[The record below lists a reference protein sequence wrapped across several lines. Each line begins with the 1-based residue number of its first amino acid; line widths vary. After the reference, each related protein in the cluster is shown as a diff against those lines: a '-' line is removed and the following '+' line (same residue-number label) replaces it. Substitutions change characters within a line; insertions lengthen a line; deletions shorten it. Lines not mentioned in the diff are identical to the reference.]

1 MQIDQ
6 LFMRKA
12 VSVLFLSFTFSIA
25 SSQVINREPLSE
37 RITGYTID
45 ASLDPVTKTVTGNMN
60 AYWVN
65 SSGDIVPD
73 IHMHLYMNAF
83 RSEETTFRK
92 ESDALPFPGEL
103 YPGWIDVLSFSD
115 RKGTNLLGRMEYISP
130 DDGNPYDKTVIRV
143 SLPEP
148 AKPGDTVFVSL
159 QFETKLPNVTFRTG
173 YNDDFFFV
181 AQWFPKFGVYEPAGM
196 RYAIK
201 GAWNCHQFHANSEFY
216 SNHSVYEVTIS
227 LPSEYVVGT
236 CGMLISE
243 TVTGEGIKTSVYR
256 AEDIVDFAWTA
267 WPDFTVIKDKWKHVD
282 ITLLIPPER
291 SSQAERQFRAVKNA
305 LEYFNN
311 KVGPY
316 PWPHLTIVDPPMKGA
331 GAGGMEYTTMFTTSS
346 FFAVPGFFYLPEQVT
361 VHEFGHA
368 YFMGILATNEF
379 EEPWLDE
386 GINSFFEQR
395 IMDHYYGPGF
405 GFVNHPVLKISAKE
419 FSRKT
424 YINSNARQIA
434 SNGEYSWN
442 YPLDSYW
449 MLNYSKASVILHT
462 LMGLTGEDTMDDIFR
477 EYYRKW
483 GFRHPSGKNFMD
495 VVNEVVRKNHGETF
509 SQEINRFFDQTV
521 YGTGICD
528 YSVTCIANKKVSGLQ
543 GKTDST
549 DITAA
554 FGDEKDTF
562 YTSVATIQRE
572 GEVIL
577 PVDVLIHFD
586 DGSEVTEKWD
596 GQGRYKEYSYTG
608 LARIQWVK
616 IDPLF
621 KISMDI
627 NRVNN
632 SETTDPDRLPLRR
645 LFHKLTLF
653 IQACLGFMLL

>member
-6 LFMRKA
+6 LFMRKT
-12 VSVLFLSFTFSIA
+12 VSVLFLSFIFNIA
-25 SSQVINREPLSE
+25 STQVINREPLSE

-45 ASLDPVTKTVTGNMN
+45 ASLDPVTKTVTGTMN
-60 AYWVN
+60 AYWIN
-65 SSGDIVPD
+65 RSDDIVPD

-83 RSEETTFRK
+83 RSEETTFGK

-103 YPGWIDVLSFSD
+103 DPGWIDVLSFSD
-115 RKGTNLLGRMEYISP
+115 RKGMNLIDRMEYISP

-159 QFETKLPNVTFRTG
+159 QFETKLPKVTFRTG

-216 SNHSVYEVTIS
+216 SNHSVYEVTIR

-236 CGMLISE
+236 CGMLMSE
-243 TVTGEGIKTSVYR
+243 TVTVEGIKTSVYR

-267 WPDFTVIKDKWKHVD
+267 WPGFAVIKDKWEHVD
-282 ITLLIPPER
+282 ITLFVPPER
-291 SSQAERQFRAVKNA
+291 SGQAERQFRAVKNA
-305 LEYFNN
+305 LEYFND

-316 PWPHLTIVDPPMKGA
+316 PWPHLSIVDPPLKGA

-346 FFAVPGFFYLPEQVT
+346 FFAVPGFFYMPEQVT

-405 GFVNHPVLKISAKE
+405 GYVNHPVFKISAKE

-462 LMGLTGEDTMDDIFR
+462 LMGLTGEDTMDNIFR

-483 GFRHPSGKNFMD
+483 AFRHPSGKNFTD
-495 VVNEVVRKNHGETF
+495 VVNEVVRKNYGETF
-509 SQEINRFFDQTV
+509 SWEINRFFEQTV

-528 YSVTCIANKKVSGLQ
+528 YSVTCIENKKEPELQ
-543 GKTDST
+543 AKTDST
-549 DITAA
+549 DITATS
-554 FGDEKDTF
+554 GDEKDTF

-586 DGSEVTEKWD
+586 NGSEVTEKWN
-596 GQGRYKEYSYTG
+596 GEGRYKEYSYTG
-608 LARIQWVK
+608 PARIQWVK

-627 NRVNN
+627 NRINN

>member
-1 MQIDQ
+1 M
-6 LFMRKA
+6 
-12 VSVLFLSFTFSIA
+12 FS
-25 SSQVINREPLSE
+25 L
-37 RITGYTID
+37 
-45 ASLDPVTKTVTGNMN
+45 
-60 AYWVN
+60 
-65 SSGDIVPD
+65 
-73 IHMHLYMNAF
+73 
-83 RSEETTFRK
+83 
-92 ESDALPFPGEL
+92 
-103 YPGWIDVLSFSD
+103 FSD

>member
-1 MQIDQ
+1 
-6 LFMRKA
+6 
-12 VSVLFLSFTFSIA
+12 
-25 SSQVINREPLSE
+25 
-37 RITGYTID
+37 
-45 ASLDPVTKTVTGNMN
+45 
-60 AYWVN
+60 
-65 SSGDIVPD
+65 
-73 IHMHLYMNAF
+73 
-83 RSEETTFRK
+83 
-92 ESDALPFPGEL
+92 
-103 YPGWIDVLSFSD
+103 
-115 RKGTNLLGRMEYISP
+115 
-130 DDGNPYDKTVIRV
+130 
-143 SLPEP
+143 
-148 AKPGDTVFVSL
+148 
-159 QFETKLPNVTFRTG
+159 
-173 YNDDFFFV
+173 
-181 AQWFPKFGVYEPAGM
+181 
-196 RYAIK
+196 
-201 GAWNCHQFHANSEFY
+201 
-216 SNHSVYEVTIS
+216 
-227 LPSEYVVGT
+227 
-236 CGMLISE
+236 
-243 TVTGEGIKTSVYR
+243 
-256 AEDIVDFAWTA
+256 
-267 WPDFTVIKDKWKHVD
+267 
-282 ITLLIPPER
+282 
-291 SSQAERQFRAVKNA
+291 
-305 LEYFNN
+305 
-311 KVGPY
+311 
-316 PWPHLTIVDPPMKGA
+316 MKGA

-549 DITAA
+549 NITAA
-554 FGDEKDTF
+554 FGDEKDMFTH
-562 YTSVATIQRE
+562 QW
-572 GEVIL
+572 L
-577 PVDVLIHFD
+577 
-586 DGSEVTEKWD
+586 
-596 GQGRYKEYSYTG
+596 RYKEKGRSFYLLTYSFI
-608 LARIQWVK
+608 LMMAVK
-616 IDPLF
+616 
-621 KISMDI
+621 
-627 NRVNN
+627 
-632 SETTDPDRLPLRR
+632 
-645 LFHKLTLF
+645 
-653 IQACLGFMLL
+653 